1 MTPGDIIKRPIALT
15 EKAALLK
22 ESNKVVFEV
31 ALRANKIEIK
41 KAVEAM
47 FDVDVVEVNTLVQ
60 RGKMKR
66 MGRGD
71 AKRPNWKKA
80 IVTLREG
87 DDIQFFDESET
98 EESDSKKEE

>member
-41 KAVEAM
+41 KAIEAM

-98 EESDSKKEE
+98 EDSDSKKEE